1 MKKLLKI
8 AGIIIIGG
16 FLSVVVVDTIKEGF
30 RLEAERQCIVAQ
42 DMCEKYPES
51 CRDVKRYC
59 E

>member
-1 MKKLLKI
+1 MKKLLKV